1 MDQRRAGRTG
11 LRLSVLGLSTR
22 SWGRHVDSDAA
33 STALASF
40 RDAGGTFVDTT
51 SLQPA
56 AVAAATG
63 AREEALSRGESMLG
77 ALLTGDRNAMTVAA
91 GPPTTVAN
99 GCGGASRSA
108 LLGALTDTLRRLRCD
123 YVDLW
128 QVPTAPPAAARGARP
143 PGEPAAGVPM
153 EETLA
158 ALDSAVASGKVRY
171 VGLSEPVAWRLA
183 RAATWQQAWPG
194 RTPIAADQ
202 LTYSLLDRTAET
214 ELLDAAGELQ
224 VGIVCSAAGPATPG
238 DRAAD
243 ARTAGLIEAIA
254 TAADGLATTALA
266 VSLSWLRMRP
276 AVTSM
281 VVDAR
286 NPAHLA
292 AALASLDLT
301 LPEPIARVLDEV
313 SAPPRRSGPQ

>member
-1 MDQRRAGRTG
+1 MEQRRAGRSG

-22 SWGRHVDSDAA
+22 SWGRHLDSDAA
-33 STALASF
+33 STALATF

-51 SLQPA
+51 NFSA
-56 AVAAATG
+56 GGGAVGVEG
-63 AREEALSRGESMLG
+63 ARDEALSRGESLLG
-77 ALLTGDRNAMTVAA
+77 ALLTGDRDAMTIAA
-91 GPPTTVAN
+91 GPPATVAN
-99 GCGGASRSA
+99 GWDGASRSA
-108 LLGALTDTLRRLRCD
+108 LLGALTDTLKRLRCD

-128 QVPTAPPAAARGARP
+128 QVPPGRERGV
-143 PGEPAAGVPM
+143 PGVPGVPM

-171 VGLSEPVAWRLA
+171 AGLSEPVAWRLA

-202 LTYSLLDRTAET
+202 LEYSLLNRTAEV
-214 ELLDAAGELQ
+214 ELRDAAAELE
-224 VGIVCSAAGPATPG
+224 VGVICSAAGPSTLG

-243 ARTAGLIEAIA
+243 ARTAGLVEAIA

-266 VSLSWLRMRP
+266 VSLSWLRTRP

-281 VVDAR
+281 IVDAR
-286 NPAHLA
+286 TPAHLG
-292 AALASLDLT
+292 AALASLDLI

-313 SAPPRRSGPQ
+313 SAPPRRSAPQ